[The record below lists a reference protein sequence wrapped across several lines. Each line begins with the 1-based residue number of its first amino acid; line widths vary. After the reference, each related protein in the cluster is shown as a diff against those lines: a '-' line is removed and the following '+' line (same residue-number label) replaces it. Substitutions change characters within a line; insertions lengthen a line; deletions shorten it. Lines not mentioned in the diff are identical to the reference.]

1 MADVTLGG
9 EALPGRDA
17 GAAGDAAPETGA
29 TPPGPQPEEGAQ
41 EGPAFEQALEEL
53 AAIVRALETGEHGL
67 DRSLELFQR
76 GIALARLCHRRLD
89 EIERKIEWLLEDD
102 EGRPYTVPA
111 QGLLEEAAD
120 R

>member
-1 MADVTLGG
+1 MADVTPGG
-9 EALPGRDA
+9 EALPGQR
-17 GAAGDAAPETGA
+17 AAAVGDAVPEAGA
-29 TPPGPQPEEGAQ
+29 TPPGPQPEEGGQ
-41 EGPAFEQALEEL
+41 EQPSFEEALEEL

-89 EIERKIEWLLEDD
+89 EIERKIEWLLEDE
-102 EGRPYTVPA
+102 EGRPYTAPA
-111 QGLLEEAAD
+111 HGLLEEAAD